1 MAETRFFIGVDL
13 GQSSDPT
20 AIAMVR
26 RVGEER
32 VAVFQVGHLERVP
45 LHTPY
50 PAIVNRVQHL
60 LSHPICAGNA
70 DLAIDQTGVGGP
82 VADMFRQA
90 GIDFTGVVITGGQ
103 EETSPSANLAHV
115 PKLKLI
121 SHLQALL
128 HEGRLL
134 IQKNLPE
141 APILVSELQNFR
153 VRYSDSGHLTFNA
166 REGKHDDLVLALAI
180 AVWLA
185 VRPLSGAEGWCRLY
199 EAWSR
204 GERYGGGI
212 SRANTDFDP
221 IRPAGDPFNFSF
233 STEPLVNVF
242 VPPVLASGMRGTRF
256 LEGQA
261 YLQLTQSEAKEQLRH
276 PAWLA
281 LNIELAKTLGITEET
296 A

>member
-20 AIAMVR
+20 AIAIVR
-26 RVGEER
+26 RVGEEKA
-32 VAVFQVGHLERVP
+32 AVFQVGHLERVP

-50 PAIVNRVQHL
+50 PAIVNRVKQL
-60 LSHPICAGNA
+60 MSHPICAGNA

-90 GIDFTGVVITGGQ
+90 GIDFTGVCITGGL
-103 EETSPSANLAHV
+103 EETSPSASVAHV
-115 PKLKLI
+115 PKLKLV

-128 HEGRLL
+128 HEGRLH

-141 APILVSELQNFR
+141 APILVGELQNFR
-153 VRYSDSGHLTFNA
+153 VRYSEGGYLTFNA

-180 AVWLA
+180 AVWRA
-185 VRPLSGAEGWCRLY
+185 MRPITGAEAFLEVMRRQV
-199 EAWSR
+199 E
-204 GERYGGGI
+204 EPNRY
-212 SRANTDFDP
+212 NTDMDP

-233 STEPLVNVF
+233 STEPLHDVF
-242 VPPVLASGMRGTRF
+242 IPRVLAAGLRGVRY
-256 LEGQA
+256 LEGRPYIQV
-261 YLQLTQSEAKEQLRH
+261 TRNEAKEHLRH

-281 LNIELAKTLGITEET
+281 LNIDLAKTLGKETEEQVR
-296 A
+296 